1 MFTDVI
7 HSSQIISST
16 PTTGGSPTTD
26 PTTTSLSSLI
36 LILVVIVVVGSAF
49 LVLIIVIVGGGVII
63 CYTARYR
70 KLCTCL
76 RIIITTIHFRKSKNT
91 NCNKHIEEYDLGFES
106 EQDNHVGLVS
116 IQDEKCNRL
125 Y

>member
-1 MFTDVI
+1 MLSFVTL
-7 HSSQIISST
+7 QG
-16 PTTGGSPTTD
+16 TGN
-26 PTTTSLSSLI
+26 
-36 LILVVIVVVGSAF
+36 F
-49 LVLIIVIVGGGVII
+49 
-63 CYTARYR
+63 Y
-70 KLCTCL
+70 TCL